1 MASSVVMSPDSFS
14 IVYESIEDKVK
25 TSIEKLERHIDQL
38 EEDIEFFN
46 KNRIQQKEEI
56 DKLQTKLDAAETKL
70 AGQEADI
77 IFLKT
82 REIFFTDYTNY
93 LEGRIA
99 ALEDKKKDEI
109 LY

>member
-14 IVYESIEDKVK
+14 IVYESLEDKIKASV
-25 TSIEKLERHIDQL
+25 EKLERHIDQL

-46 KNRIQQKEEI
+46 KNRIQQEEEI
-56 DKLQTKLDAAETKL
+56 TRLRTKLDAAETRL
-70 AGQEADI
+70 SEQDTI
-77 IFLKT
+77 ITFLKT

>member
-14 IVYESIEDKVK
+14 ISYDSIEDKIKESV
-25 TSIEKLERHIDQL
+25 EKLERHIDQL

-46 KNRIQQKEEI
+46 KNRIQQEEEI
-56 DKLQTKLDAAETKL
+56 DKLRTKL
-70 AGQEADI
+70 ATAETRLGEQDTTI
-77 IFLKT
+77 TFLKT